1 MRLHHLELTAFGP
14 YSGTESIDFDELGAD
29 GLFLLHG
36 ETGAGKTT
44 VLDAVAYALFG
55 AVPGARGE
63 VKRLRCDSADPG
75 TPTSVQLELTVQDH
89 RLRLTRSPE
98 YERPKRRGTGTTKQ
112 PATGSLVWLETPG
125 AQPNEGSTRL
135 DEIGRTVSGL
145 LGMSAEQFF
154 QVVLLPQGEFS
165 RFLRA
170 DTTER
175 EQLLEKLFGTQR
187 FADVERW
194 FRDRRAAQR
203 AQLDEA
209 RAHGRELVARVAQVV
224 GLEDVDDAGPE
235 WLAAHL
241 DDVAQAVAAAAAA
254 EETARTHAA
263 TVRRELDAA
272 TARTQRVL
280 RVRRAHAELAEL
292 EDTKQHRAAM
302 AAEVAAATAAAPV
315 LRAHRVLADGRR
327 RVRGAERAV
336 EVARASVTLEVGTDD
351 PGELRAVSGSL
362 RQQAGELGTLVLEA
376 HEQSRDHAQSERLS
390 EELAALTEERE
401 RWRTKLAELPE
412 TITRARAELDA
423 AGRARSLL
431 DPATAR
437 RDQLRE
443 SLAQVRRV
451 PQLEAEVDRARA
463 AHADRVDEHQS
474 ARERML
480 ELRSARLA
488 GMAAEL
494 AYNLADDEP
503 CVVCGSTEHPAPA
516 GNELLLVSEATE
528 TAAAEREQRAATAR
542 DTAANRLHEARAALT
557 SLTTH
562 LGEVTETRLRQDLAE
577 VDAEL
582 SALHSSADTFD
593 AVTKRLETLQARET
607 ELRDKSAQAD
617 ERVAVVRTEAAG
629 IAARVRDREERLKRA
644 RGEFPDVAA
653 RRQHLLTQATAVE
666 ALADAQAELLVRAGA
681 EYEQQAIV
689 TKEAA
694 NAGFHEVDDA
704 LAAAR
709 DATAL
714 AELEADLE
722 RSRTRE
728 AGARAVLAE
737 DELAGVAPDEDT
749 DLSALEAKWLAA
761 SEASESAVSALRA
774 QQRRKEELAALAT
787 RLRHRWRETA
797 PIEEAFAE
805 LDALTDVINGR
816 GQNHQRMSLRAFVL
830 AARLEEVA
838 DAATKRLGRMSE
850 GRYSFVHTVA
860 AGARGTRGG
869 LALDVLDDYSGQVR
883 PAKTLSGGESF
894 LASLSLALGLADVV
908 SAEAAGAQ
916 IDTLFVDEGFGTLDA
931 DTLEEVMGTLDELR
945 AGGRVV
951 GLVSHV
957 DELRQ
962 RIPMQLRVRKAR
974 SGSTLEMVNG

>member
-14 YSGTESIDFDELGAD
+14 YAGTESIDFDELGAD

-55 AVPGARGE
+55 TVPGARGE
-63 VKRLRCDSADPG
+63 VRRLRCDVADAG
-75 TPTSVQLELTVQDH
+75 TPTSVRLELTVRDH
-89 RLRLTRSPE
+89 RLLITRSPE

-112 PATGSLVWLETPG
+112 PATGSLVWLETLGEP
-125 AQPNEGSTRL
+125 PNDGSTRL

-170 DTTER
+170 DTAER

-194 FRDRRAAQR
+194 FRDRRAAKR
-203 AQLDEA
+203 AELDEA
-209 RAHGRELVARVAQVV
+209 RARSRDLIARVAQVV
-224 GLEDVDDAGPE
+224 GLDEADNAGPK
-235 WLAAHL
+235 WLAAQL
-241 DDVAQAVAAAAAA
+241 ERAAEGVAAAATA
-254 EETARTHAA
+254 EATARSHAA
-263 TVRRELDAA
+263 TVRQELDG
-272 TARTQRVL
+272 ARARVQRVL
-280 RVRRAHAELAEL
+280 RVRRAHAELASL
-292 EDTKQHRAAM
+292 ESGKQRRTAM
-302 AAEVAAATAAAPV
+302 TAEVAAATAAAPV
-315 LRAHRVLADGRR
+315 LRAQQVLTDGQR
-327 RVRGAERAV
+327 RVRAAEEAV
-336 EVARASVTLEVGTDD
+336 RRVKASVTTTVTTDD
-351 PGELRAVSGSL
+351 AGELRAVSGSM

-376 HEQSRDHAQSERLS
+376 HEQARDRAQSERS
-390 EELAALTEERE
+390 AAELMALTEERE
-401 RWRTKLAELPE
+401 QRRVKLAELPE
-412 TITRARAELDA
+412 SIARARVESDE

-431 DPATAR
+431 EPALAR

-443 SLAQVRRV
+443 SLTDACRV
-451 PQLEAEVDRARA
+451 PELELEVESARQ
-463 AHADRVDEHQS
+463 AHADRVDAHQS
-474 ARERML
+474 AREEML

-494 AYNLADDEP
+494 AYNLTDGEP
-503 CVVCGSTEHPAPA
+503 CVVCGSTAHPAPA

-528 TAAAEREQRAATAR
+528 RAAAEREQRAAAAR
-542 DTAANRLHEARAALT
+542 DIAATRLHEARATLT

-562 LGEVTETRLRQDLAE
+562 LGEATEAGLRRQLAAAETELRAFRAAAEAFDTLAE
-577 VDAEL
+577 RL
-582 SALHSSADTFD
+582 S
-593 AVTKRLETLQARET
+593 TLQARET
-607 ELRDKSAQAD
+607 ELRERSAEAD
-617 ERVAVVRTEAAG
+617 ERAAVVRTELSAVTAK
-629 IAARVRDREERLKRA
+629 VRDREERLAQA

-653 RRQHLLTQATAVE
+653 RRQHLLDQAAAVE
-666 ALADAQAELLVRAGA
+666 ALADAQAELLVREGA
-681 EYEQQAIV
+681 RYEQQAIV
-689 TKEAA
+689 SKEAA
-694 NAGFHEVDDA
+694 NAGFREVADA

-709 DATAL
+709 DVTAL
-714 AELEADLE
+714 AALEAELE
-722 RSRTRE
+722 RSNTRE
-728 AGARAVLAE
+728 TAARAVLAE

-749 DLSALEAKWLAA
+749 DVSTVEANWRAA
-761 SEASESAVSALRA
+761 SESSETAVSALRA
-774 QQRRKEELAALAT
+774 QQHREQELTVLAD
-787 RLRHRWRETA
+787 RLRRRWRETA
-797 PIEEAFAE
+797 PIEKAFAE

-838 DAATKRLGRMSE
+838 DAATKRLGQMSE

-869 LALDVLDDYSGQVR
+869 LALDVLDDYSGQAR

-931 DTLEEVMGTLDELR
+931 ATLEEVMGTLDELR

-974 SGSTLEMVNG
+974 TGSTLEFVNS